1 VLKKG
6 MVISMAI
13 KNETLNVGGM
23 SCSHCENAVKK
34 AVGALDG
41 VNSVEVSLGNKIVA
55 VNYDDSKVDLN
66 AIKEAIDEQGY
77 EVE

>member
-1 VLKKG
+1 MQNV
-6 MVISMAI
+6 V
-13 KNETLNVGGM
+13 LNVNGM

-41 VNSVEVSLGNKIVA
+41 VDKVTVSLENKTVEVAFDG
-55 VNYDDSKVDLN
+55 SKVSLEN
-66 AIKEAIDEQGY
+66 IKSEIEDQGY